1 MPNVKLWPAVSV
13 MGSVSPLTV
22 KAAPVTVALEIVT
35 LVPPGFFK
43 VSERSWLLPI
53 CTLPKLT
60 LDGVAETL
68 PGAVTVAVRG
78 IFNVA
83 FEALLLIA
91 TLPVAVPAVVGARV
105 TFSVAVCPAIN
116 VRGVVMPLIV

>member
-1 MPNVKLWPAVSV
+1 M
-13 MGSVSPLTV
+13 
-22 KAAPVTVALEIVT
+22 
-35 LVPPGFFK
+35 
-43 VSERSWLLPI
+43 LPT

-83 FEALLLIA
+83 LEALLLIA
-91 TLPVAVPAVVGARV
+91 TLPVAVPAAVGASV
-105 TFSVAVCPAIN
+105 TFRVVVCPAVS
-116 VRGVVMPLIV
+116 VRGVVSPLSV